1 MALFR
6 TDSLAFCYLN
16 LEQAKRWWIDAF
28 DCRAMKVPLDWD
40 NRLPSDVALQLP
52 GDHEPTILL
61 SDRAEAER
69 AGFDRSLSVVPVIF
83 SDKLKRAHDHL
94 SRRGV
99 AVGPIQGEAPPHFFE
114 IRDIED
120 KVIEICEES

>member
-1 MALFR
+1 
-6 TDSLAFCYLN
+6 
-16 LEQAKRWWIDAF
+16 
-28 DCRAMKVPLDWD
+28 MKVPPDWD

-83 SDKLKRAHDHL
+83 SDKLGRAHDHL

-99 AVGPIQGEAPPHFFE
+99 VVGPIQGDATPHFFE
-114 IRDIED
+114 VHDIED
-120 KVIEICEES
+120 NVIEICEES